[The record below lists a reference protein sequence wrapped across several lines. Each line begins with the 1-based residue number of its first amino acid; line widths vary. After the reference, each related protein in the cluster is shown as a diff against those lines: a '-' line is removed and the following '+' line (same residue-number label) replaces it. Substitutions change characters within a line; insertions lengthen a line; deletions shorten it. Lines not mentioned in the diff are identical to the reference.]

1 MGADASGEGGGDAA
15 MVKVELSVA
24 DLRLGIING
33 SPRRLQVGRALVDGL
48 LRAEIVSLQFLST
61 PKLRLGELE
70 PCRRALELGSSLG
83 QPDLVGTGV
92 DGEEE
97 IALMDNVSI
106 LEVYSSKRAAH
117 LSAELN
123 LVDRGKLTKEAQSRI
138 KLAHERL
145 AHNHLPKWRRA
156 GGGGS
161 IAFTIRISQPS
172 KTDGCDCCPHSNP
185 QSGWRP
191 SVRALDFASDPRPVR
206 SFVQVSGC
214 SPVGNF
220 THVVTHS
227 DPGNR
232 LLVTLKRVAPATAPA
247 RLECLPASI

>member
-1 MGADASGEGGGDAA
+1 MRADAPSEGGVDTA

-24 DLRLGIING
+24 DLCLGVING
-33 SPRRLQVGRALVDGL
+33 SLCGLQIGPALVDRL
-48 LRAEIVSLQFLST
+48 HRAEIGALQFLSA
-61 PKLRLGELE
+61 PKLGLGELE

-145 AHNHLPKWRRA
+145 AHDH
-156 GGGGS
+156 
-161 IAFTIRISQPS
+161 
-172 KTDGCDCCPHSNP
+172 
-185 QSGWRP
+185 
-191 SVRALDFASDPRPVR
+191 
-206 SFVQVSGC
+206 
-214 SPVGNF
+214 
-220 THVVTHS
+220 
-227 DPGNR
+227 
-232 LLVTLKRVAPATAPA
+232 
-247 RLECLPASI
+247 